1 MTTRTID
8 ESTIQVEREKQRG
21 VPDIAQQARGSRIVT
36 TQAATVITDIGVYVA
51 PISVMMVAAWV
62 VTIGLRRFA
71 ARFGLLR
78 YVWHPAAVRVR
89 RLHDR
94 AVVDGPARRRALS
107 SPCPR
112 SKPNRSVKRRQT
124 VPQPSGR
131 PSRLLATA
139 PRRRLRIFP
148 LLITLAMIALAVVL
162 GRAMWDAYMGAP
174 WTRDGTVRAYVVTMA
189 PEVAGR
195 IVELPVADNQFV
207 HKGDLL
213 MVIDP
218 TNYKIA
224 VSLAEA
230 AVQQA
235 QANAQN
241 AEREAKRRQE
251 LTDLAVTVEE
261 KQTFA
266 SNAVVAQAQ
275 YQQAVANLDQARVN
289 LERTQIR
296 SPVNGWV
303 TNLLAQLGDYANV
316 GQNEISLVD
325 ANSFWVDGYF
335 EETNLEPIRV
345 GDPASIKL
353 MGYSQIVRGHV
364 GSIARGI
371 NVAERATQRAR
382 ARHGQPDLHLGAPGA
397 AHPGAHPHRS
407 GARGRGACG
416 RNDGDRADRSA
427 APAAGQVN
435 RDPVIG
441 RVLQRELDVE
451 GANKLS

>member
-1 MTTRTID
+1 MSDVETKAKREGAAA
-8 ESTIQVEREKQRG
+8 ESPEAVWSPEPTPRE
-21 VPDIAQQARGSRIVT
+21 T
-36 TQAATVITDIGVYVA
+36 
-51 PISVMMVAAWV
+51 
-62 VTIGLRRFA
+62 
-71 ARFGLLR
+71 
-78 YVWHPAAVRVR
+78 
-89 RLHDR
+89 
-94 AVVDGPARRRALS
+94 
-107 SPCPR
+107 
-112 SKPNRSVKRRQT
+112 
-124 VPQPSGR
+124 
-131 PSRLLATA
+131 
-139 PRRRLRIFP
+139 PRRRPRILP
-148 LLITLAMIALAVVL
+148 LLITLATIAVAVVL

-189 PEVAGR
+189 PEIAGR

-218 TNYKIA
+218 TNFKIA

-241 AEREAKRRQE
+241 AERESKRRQQ
-251 LTDLAVTVEE
+251 LTDLAATTEE

-266 SNAVVAQAQ
+266 SNALASQAQ

-325 ANSFWVDGYF
+325 ADSFWIDGYF
-335 EETNLEPIRV
+335 EETNLEPIQV

-353 MGYSQIVRGHV
+353 MGYTQIVRGHV

-371 NVAERATQRAR
+371 NVANAQPNGQGLATVNPIFTWVRLAQRIPVR
-382 ARHGQPDLHLGAPGA
+382 IHIDQVPEGVVL
-397 AHPGAHPHRS
+397 
-407 GARGRGACG
+407 
-416 RNDGDRADRSA
+416 
-427 APAAGQVN
+427 AAGMTATVQIN
-435 RDPVIG
+435 PRP
-441 RVLQRELDVE
+441 RPP
-451 GANKLS
+451 AK